1 MGERG
6 MKVIGL
12 TGGIGSGKSTVA
24 GYLAQLGAAVIDL
37 DKVGHEVLRSG
48 SGIFKSVV
56 KEFGREILDV
66 KGEIDR
72 AKLARIVFKN
82 PDALARLNRITHPAI
97 DKILMERTEEHRRQG
112 AKAVVLEAAAMLEA
126 GKAAQADEIWVTTAP
141 ESTVLK
147 RLNERSGY
155 SEAEARARIRSQ
167 LSDKERVKHAKVV
180 IDTEGSLKEVKA
192 KVEREWGKLMERS
205 GE

>member
-97 DKILMERTEEHRRQG
+97 DKILMERIEKYRRQG

-147 RLNERSGY
+147 RLHERSGY
-155 SEAEARARIRSQ
+155 SEAEAKARIRAQ
-167 LSDKERVKHAKVV
+167 LSDQERIKHADVV
-180 IDTEGSLKEVKA
+180 IDTDGSLAEVKA
-192 KVEREWGKLMERS
+192 RVEKEWGKLKERS